1 MLSTLVFSDT
11 MTKVKKEDAP
21 WIHDDWDVDL
31 KLYNKKTDTYTDLN
45 EEQTKHA
52 LQWIKGNNMKK
63 CKTK

>member
-1 MLSTLVFSDT
+1 

-52 LQWIKGNNMKK
+52 LQWIKRKRHEEMQNEMK
-63 CKTK
+63 